1 MSVVYSQ
8 KAATAY
14 LKSKQ
19 LLPLSVA
26 LETCQKIHCLMPYYN
41 MYNNT
46 KYLAINLD
54 ENSYIL
60 STKKYHV

>member
-14 LKSKQ
+14 LKNKQ

-26 LETCQKIHCLMPYYN
+26 LETCQKIHCVMPY
-41 MYNNT
+41 YNNT

-60 STKKYHV
+60 LTKKYHV